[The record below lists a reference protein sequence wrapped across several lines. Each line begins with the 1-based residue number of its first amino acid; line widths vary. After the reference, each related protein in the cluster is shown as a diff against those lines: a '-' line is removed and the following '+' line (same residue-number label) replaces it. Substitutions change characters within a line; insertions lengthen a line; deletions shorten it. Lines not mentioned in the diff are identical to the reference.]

1 MRPVQQRLEAEA
13 LLAAGVSLS
22 ETSRRTGI
30 PFSTLR
36 GWKTGRIRPLPEPVF
51 ADPPPDAY
59 AYLLGAYLG
68 DGDITRGRRNVYR
81 LTISLDKQHGEIV
94 NRCAVTMHDVMP
106 MSRVLVQ
113 PHPRHRLTRVSAYS
127 KRWPQ
132 LFPQH
137 GPGRKHER
145 RIALDRWQRDIVE
158 AEPRQFIR
166 GLIETDGCRATNTI
180 RHAKRTYRYPRYQFS
195 NKSQD
200 IKDLFGWACDLV
212 GVEWRVMNSMNIS
225 VARRE
230 SVALLDEFV
239 GPKR

>member
-13 LLAAGVSLS
+13 LLANGLSLS

-36 GWKTGRIRPLPEPVF
+36 NWKSERIAPVREPVPL
-51 ADPPPDAY
+51 DPPPDAY

-68 DGDITRGRRNVYR
+68 DGDITCGRRKVYR
-81 LTISLDKQHGEIV
+81 LTISLDKQYPGIV
-94 NRCAVTMHDVMP
+94 SRCAATMHEVMP
-106 MSRVLVQ
+106 SSRVLVQ

-127 KRWPQ
+127 KRWPE

-137 GPGRKHER
+137 GAGRKHER
-145 RIALDRWQRDIVE
+145 RILLEPWQRQVVLD
-158 AEPRQFIR
+158 EPRQFLR
-166 GLIETDGCRATNTI
+166 GLIETDGCRALNTV
-180 RHAKRTYRYPRYQFS
+180 RHGEQTYRYPRYQFS

-200 IKDLFGWACDLV
+200 IKDLFCWACDLV
-212 GVEWRVMNSMNIS
+212 GVEWRVMNAMNIS
-225 VARRE
+225 VARRA